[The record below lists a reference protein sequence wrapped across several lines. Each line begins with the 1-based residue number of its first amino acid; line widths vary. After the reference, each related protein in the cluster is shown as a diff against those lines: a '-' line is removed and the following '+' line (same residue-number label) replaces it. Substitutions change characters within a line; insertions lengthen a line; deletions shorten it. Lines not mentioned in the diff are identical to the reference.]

1 MKNIGIHVRLLV
13 AVFILIA
20 ATTFT
25 LGYMGSNI
33 TYKFVRSRFEERIM
47 FLARYLALNAELGIL
62 IDERTMLK
70 RLAGNLLSEKDVV
83 QVTIFNRTGEILA
96 DERKA
101 GHGMLS
107 VVEVPVVLKETQ
119 EESQAFSWRN
129 FRDSADEIIGRV
141 RITYSAE
148 GINGLLTTMKI
159 RYIYLVSGIVFLAV
173 LLFFFISRSLVAPV
187 TRLADAARKVEKGD
201 LKLRAKPGS
210 MPETR
215 KMVLAF
221 NAMLDS
227 LEKNRKAL
235 EKANQEMIRQK
246 TLAELGKFSL
256 MIAHEVKNPLSII
269 KSSLDILKKDIPRA
283 SENTMV
289 SYIEDEVKR
298 LNRLIEDFLLFAR
311 PARPNMREVDANAMV
326 KECVER
332 FEFQTGQGPVKIERY
347 IPDTS
352 CCIEGDPDLL
362 HRAIGNMLKNAIES
376 HDDNGIIKISAREQ
390 SDCWQLEVSD
400 EGRGIDPENMEK
412 IFEPFFTTRSR
423 GSGLGLAFV
432 YQVVTAHGG
441 KIGVENRSDNSGAV
455 FQVKIPLK
463 GETVRDQGS
472 EIRG

>member
-1 MKNIGIHVRLLV
+1 MKNIGIHVRLLL

-25 LGYMGSNI
+25 LGYMGSSI

-62 IDERTMLK
+62 IDERAMLK

-96 DERKA
+96 DEGKA
-101 GHGMLS
+101 ENGGLS

-119 EESQAFSWRN
+119 EESQAFLWNS
-129 FRDSADEIIGRV
+129 SHHSMDEMIGKV
-141 RITYSAE
+141 RITYSTE
-148 GINGLLTTMKI
+148 GINRLLTTMEV
-159 RYIYLVSGIVFLAV
+159 RYTWLASAIGLLAV
-173 LLFFFISRSLVAPV
+173 LLFYFISRSLVAPV

-201 LKLRAKPGS
+201 LKLRAEPGS

-227 LEKNRKAL
+227 LEKSRKAL

-269 KSSLDILKKDIPRA
+269 KSSLDILKKDIPGA

-289 SYIEDEVKR
+289 SYIEDEVRR

-311 PARPNMREVDANAMV
+311 PARPNMREVDANAMA
-326 KECVER
+326 KECVDR
-332 FEFQTGQGPVKIERY
+332 FEFRTVQGSVKIERY
-347 IPDTS
+347 IPDTA
-352 CCIEGDPDLL
+352 CYIKGDRDLL

-376 HDDNGIIKISAREQ
+376 HDDNGRVIISAGQ
-390 SDCWQLEVSD
+390 QDDCWHLEVSD

-423 GSGLGLAFV
+423 GTGLGLAFV

-441 KIGVENRSDNSGAV
+441 EIGVENRPDTRGAV
-455 FQVKIPLK
+455 FRAKIPL
-463 GETVRDQGS
+463 EDQRPEG
-472 EIRG
+472 RR